1 MSKVDSQ
8 DGQGKPKP
16 SKKSEAGKK
25 AMKGSATSVPK
36 ADSQQPTNQQDTD
49 NSKIL
54 NDTDQKGT
62 IKQTLSTI
70 S

>member
-1 MSKVDSQ
+1 MDSQ
-8 DGQGKPKP
+8 EGQGKSKP
-16 SKKSEAGKK
+16 SKKAEIGKK
-25 AMKGSATSVPK
+25 ALKGSGVSAQKTE
-36 ADSQQPTNQQDTD
+36 SQQQTNQQDTD
-49 NSKIL
+49 NSKLL